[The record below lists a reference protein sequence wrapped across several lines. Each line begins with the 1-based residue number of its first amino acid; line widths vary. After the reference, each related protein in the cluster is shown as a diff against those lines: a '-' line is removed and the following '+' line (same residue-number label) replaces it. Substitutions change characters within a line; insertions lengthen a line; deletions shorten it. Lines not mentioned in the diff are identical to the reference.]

1 MDNYE
6 AIVETFYQRLIQKQI
21 DISTVA
27 GGSLLESRMGFT
39 TYNKSTKY
47 GFPLPTV
54 DVKGIAVI
62 TVLPDSIAVETFGP
76 RNETLRI
83 KKEFHRI
90 QEGTAFIQFTPSNAT
105 AVVKHIFA
113 FPFATKGV
121 DIQRFLLV
129 LKEKGF
135 TSSKPR

>member
-1 MDNYE
+1 MDNNE
-6 AIVETFYQRLIQKQI
+6 AIVEAFYQRLIAKQI
-21 DISTVA
+21 EISTVA
-27 GGSLLESRMGFT
+27 GGSLLGSKMGFT

-47 GFPLPTV
+47 GYPLPIV

-76 RNETLRI
+76 RKESLRI
-83 KKEFHRI
+83 KKDYHRI
-90 QEGTAFIQFTPSNAT
+90 MEGNMLTAFTPSLSEEIT
-105 AVVKHIFA
+105 KHLFA
-113 FPFATKGV
+113 FPFETSGQ

-135 TSSKPR
+135 AASKPH